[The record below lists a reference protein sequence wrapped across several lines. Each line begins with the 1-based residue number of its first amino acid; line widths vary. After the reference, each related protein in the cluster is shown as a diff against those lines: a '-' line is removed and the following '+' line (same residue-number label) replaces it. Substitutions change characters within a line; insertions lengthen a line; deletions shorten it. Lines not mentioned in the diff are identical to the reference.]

1 MRWTSRRQSR
11 FATPPLR
18 SLHDVMVGG
27 ACSHR
32 AGIPSTT
39 LPRPRDAL
47 HALSDTGAKPQVDI
61 PLPLPPSDR
70 CRDNRM
76 SDEPKLDFDRL
87 ERFVDELPTPIDHV
101 LVTYRDATSAP
112 MWLAEPLA
120 LNHPGRT
127 VTVATVAGASIAQYR
142 EAGQGGI

>member
-1 MRWTSRRQSR
+1 MGPNQT
-11 FATPPLR
+11 
-18 SLHDVMVGG
+18 
-27 ACSHR
+27 
-32 AGIPSTT
+32 STT
-39 LPRPRDAL
+39 R
-47 HALSDTGAKPQVDI
+47 SSGAKTGEHTQ
-61 PLPLPPSDR
+61 
-70 CRDNRM
+70 
-76 SDEPKLDFDRL
+76 KLDFDRL
-87 ERFVDELPTPIDHV
+87 ERFFDELPTPIDHV